1 MLGTILIM
9 MRCGRILDT
18 VKFGVSMSYSAAKS
32 QSRAATGGWNNF
44 ISQTI
49 GLPSD
54 ELSAAVDRGLLLVV
68 FNDLW
73 RPHFC
78 LLPSPPHL
86 PQPPSL
92 PPQTPPL

>member
-1 MLGTILIM
+1 
-9 MRCGRILDT
+9 
-18 VKFGVSMSYSAAKS
+18 MSYSAAKS

-54 ELSAAVDRGLLLVV
+54 ELSAAVDQGLLLVV

-73 RPHFC
+73 RAHLC
-78 LLPSPPHL
+78 LIWVAPKLSQSSALAQQIPTL
-86 PQPPSL
+86 VQFDL
-92 PPQTPPL
+92 YLR